1 MALMEERSPH
11 ALLSTPN
18 PIAESHVR
26 QSFSLFPRIPTLA
39 LRLALVLNP
48 SWLQLGWRWAFESVS
63 AIHLFRPS
71 EVDRY
76 WPSAIREWREEA
88 WLLITVNL
96 NCPLTFIPRQTLEK
110 GVFQYVCNLVSCESK
125 PVVAPV
131 TIAVITTIIRM
142 IMVYSMEPT
151 RWLFICQNY
160 LESYSSH
167 EIKWVETAS
176 NCKIKSNK

>member
-48 SWLQLGWRWAFESVS
+48 SLLQLGWRLALESIS

-71 EVDRY
+71 EVGRY
-76 WPSAIREWREEA
+76 WPAAIREWREEA

-125 PVVAPV
+125 PVVAPDGLYSLLSV
-131 TIAVITTIIRM
+131 QYPELNRKVFCEII
-142 IMVYSMEPT
+142 V
-151 RWLFICQNY
+151 
-160 LESYSSH
+160 
-167 EIKWVETAS
+167 
-176 NCKIKSNK
+176 